1 MKIGIDFDNTIACY
15 DTLFHE
21 VALKENFISRRWSG
35 CGKTELRNYLRNQPN
50 GEKTWM
56 KLQGLVYGKYMNG
69 AEMLS
74 GFANFILS
82 CKARNYKVF
91 IVSHKTEYGHYDS
104 EKISLRNEALKW
116 MHDNRFF
123 DPEYFG
129 INEKDVHFANT
140 RREKVKTISN
150 LKCDWFIDDLPEV
163 FEESH
168 FPIETKKVLFG
179 ANGSNTLNDI
189 VFVGY
194 WRKISEIIL
203 GQITDKD
210 IVSWLNLLTKIPIEK
225 LQKIPGRGNSK
236 VYQIT
241 TSEGKGYALK
251 LYPDQTTDKRPR
263 LMTEFNTLQLLHRF
277 NITNVPKSVEKS
289 EELNIGLYEWINGE
303 SVVKPNLDNLEQ
315 AIDFVKQLYTLS
327 QNIDRNHI
335 DNASG
340 ACLSISELADQIDNR
355 LLKLE
360 NNSSQ
365 ELSIFTETVFKPL
378 WIEVKD
384 ESLSCCPLEYREN
397 ILPLEKQTLSP
408 SDFGFHNSI
417 KLEDGRIQFIDF
429 DYFGWDD
436 PVKLTADFIWHPA
449 MNLNKNLKDRWQKA
463 MLELFKDDKSFED
476 RLNVSLPLYGLR
488 WALIVLNEFLP
499 GFADRRKEAGDSK
512 LYDIKKARQIQL
524 EKAHLYCDK
533 VKSMVSQTAFA

>member
-1 MKIGIDFDNTIACY
+1 MNIGIDFDNTIASY
-15 DTLFHE
+15 DTLFHK
-21 VALKENFISRRWSG
+21 VALKENIINTSWVGSS
-35 CGKTELRNYLRNQPN
+35 KTELRNYLRSQPN

-56 KLQGLVYGKYMNG
+56 KLQGLVYGKYMHG

-91 IVSHKTEYGHYDS
+91 IVSHKTEHGHYDP

-140 RREKVKTISN
+140 RREKVKTIAN

-189 VFVGY
+189 VFVGN
-194 WRKISEIIL
+194 WRKISEKIL

-241 TSEGKGYALK
+241 TSEGKSFALK
-251 LYPDQTTDKRPR
+251 LYPDQTTDKRSR

-303 SVVKPNLDNLEQ
+303 NVVKPNLDNLEQ

-335 DNASG
+335 DNASE
-340 ACLSISELADQIDNR
+340 ACLSIYQLVDQIDNR

-384 ESLSCCPLEYREN
+384 ESLSCYSLEYREN
-397 ILPLEKQTLSP
+397 ILPIIKQTLSP

-417 KLEDGRIQFIDF
+417 KLEDGRIKFIDF

-436 PVKLTADFIWHPA
+436 PVKLTADFIWHPG
-449 MNLNKNLKDRWQKA
+449 MNLNTDLKGRWKNA
-463 MLELFKDDKSFED
+463 MLDLFSDDPQFGN
-476 RLNVSLPLYGLR
+476 RLNAAMPLYGLR

-499 GFADRRKEAGDSK
+499 GFADRRKKAGESK
-512 LYDIKKARQIQL
+512 SYDIKKVREIQL
-524 EKAHLYCDK
+524 KKAHIYCDK
-533 VKSMVSQTAFA
+533 VKTMVSQTVFA